1 MGTET
6 FLKCGAAMLYSI
18 LAVHAECVEEVQR
31 SRRKEFP
38 SFIIPVPAAEVS
50 KTTSSVCGV
59 DELD

>member
-1 MGTET
+1 
-6 FLKCGAAMLYSI
+6 MLYI

-38 SFIIPVPAAEVS
+38 SFIIPVPAAEAGVS
-50 KTTSSVCGV
+50 KTASSVCGV

>member
-1 MGTET
+1 
-6 FLKCGAAMLYSI
+6 MLYSI

-50 KTTSSVCGV
+50 KTASSVCGV